1 MSGRTDGP
9 DSGSDTGNGTVE
21 GVAKVV
27 ALDDGYAVCEPEPTG
42 SCGGCMSAALCGVK
56 SGGNSRRIVA
66 RRFSLVN
73 DVGLKVGDRVV
84 VGIAPATLLKASAVA
99 YALPLV
105 LMLVAAIVAQ
115 QLGDGGDGVGA
126 LGGLGGFLVGLA
138 IARWRAGRMT
148 RRGELTPNFL
158 RRVRIPPPGTDCGLD

>member
-1 MSGRTDGP
+1 MAEAP
-9 DSGSDTGNGTVE
+9 DGSDTGTGTVE

-27 ALDDGYAVCEPEPTG
+27 ALDDGHAICEPEPTG

-56 SGGNSRRIVA
+56 SGGTSRRIIA

-99 YALPLV
+99 YALPVV
-105 LMLVAAIVAQ
+105 LMLVAAIATQ
-115 QLGDGGDGVGA
+115 HWSGGGDGAGA
-126 LGGLGGFLVGLA
+126 LGGLGGFLVGLV
-138 IARWRAGRMT
+138 IARWRATRMT
-148 RRGELTPNFL
+148 SQGELTPNYL
-158 RRVRIPPPGTDCGLD
+158 RRVRTPPSGTECGLD